1 MKRLKRDLRGTRDA
15 SEVNERKGGVPG
27 REILRRDRGATTRQ
41 KNDEK
46 ESCITRFGRQLRKF
60 QFIPVSKGLVHPF
73 KCHASATNAPNEK
86 TGDFYAFGIRHAQ
99 PKRRSRLYCTTGNSV
114 DMFVEYIF
122 GRLIVELKMKE
133 DEENVVCC
141 TSIFVLLQKYPNR
154 FYMICIVFL
163 QIIIFNKYKLKVYL
177 SRRSY

>member
-1 MKRLKRDLRGTRDA
+1 MKRLKRDLRGTRD
-15 SEVNERKGGVPG
+15 EVNERKGGVPG

-86 TGDFYAFGIRHAQ
+86 AGDFYAFGIRHAH
-99 PKRRSRLYCTTGNSV
+99 PK
-114 DMFVEYIF
+114 
-122 GRLIVELKMKE
+122 
-133 DEENVVCC
+133 C
-141 TSIFVLLQKYPNR
+141 TSIEVILHY
-154 FYMICIVFL
+154 
-163 QIIIFNKYKLKVYL
+163 
-177 SRRSY
+177 

>member
-41 KNDEK
+41 KNDKK

-86 TGDFYAFGIRHAQ
+86 TGDFYAFGIRHAH

-114 DMFVEYIF
+114 DTFVEYFLEDWSSSWKWKRIKRMWCVVHQF
-122 GRLIVELKMKE
+122 LCSFKSILI
-133 DEENVVCC
+133 DF
-141 TSIFVLLQKYPNR
+141 IWFVLYFFR
-154 FYMICIVFL
+154 
-163 QIIIFNKYKLKVYL
+163 
-177 SRRSY
+177 

>member
-1 MKRLKRDLRGTRDA
+1 MKRSKRDLRGTRD
-15 SEVNERKGGVPG
+15 EVNERKGGVPG

-86 TGDFYAFGIRHAQ
+86 TGDFYAFGIRHAH
-99 PKRRSRLYCTTGNSV
+99 PKRRSRLYCTTGSGKSV
-114 DMFVEYIF
+114 D
-122 GRLIVELKMKE
+122 
-133 DEENVVCC
+133 
-141 TSIFVLLQKYPNR
+141 IFV
-154 FYMICIVFL
+154 
-163 QIIIFNKYKLKVYL
+163 KLFK
-177 SRRSY
+177 